1 VIEDLC
7 AARHDVEVVAPFSDK
22 MGHAGALVLHPD
34 GTIQG
39 AWDCRS
45 DGAVAAF

>member
-1 VIEDLC
+1 MS
-7 AARHDVEVVAPFSDK
+7 RWAPFSGL
-22 MGHAGALVLHPD
+22 MGHAGALAAPD

-39 AWDCRS
+39 ASDCRS